1 MASCLRLLLCS
12 IKISEDK
19 IMKRVK
25 LKAMFV
31 IGLIMSTAG
40 AAFAAQ
46 GLTDH
51 KNADAHH
58 SFYKAKTTGAVAEKM
73 MTPTNAALIL
83 PPSAGFGLNTS
94 LSGAEESFYTN
105 TIGFSKYGAAVIIEK
120 YQVGKLQEQLKTS
133 RKEKDKTARGQ
144 IRKTLAKTKYD
155 LFRDELHFIIDREAL
170 KHDYILAIKDSRKEL
185 AADKADL
192 NKAKCDLKKEKAA
205 GNNAAITTTSN
216 LIIQKEKEIKKDKAV
231 IAAEKAQLKV
241 KMKTAD
247 EVLK

>member
-1 MASCLRLLLCS
+1 
-12 IKISEDK
+12 
-19 IMKRVK
+19 MKRVK
-25 LKAMFV
+25 LKAMFI

-46 GLTDH
+46 GFTNY

-58 SFYKAKTTGAVAEKM
+58 SFYKAKTTGQVAEKM
-73 MTPTNAALIL
+73 ITPIKAGLIL
-83 PPSAGFGLNTS
+83 PPSAGFGLNTA
-94 LSGAEESFYTN
+94 LSRAEESYYIN
-105 TIGFSKYGAAVIIEK
+105 KAGFSKYGAAVIVEK
-120 YQVGKLQEQLKTS
+120 YQVVKLRDQLKAST
-133 RKEKDKTARGQ
+133 KEKDKTARMQ
-144 IRKTLAKTKYD
+144 IKKTLAKTKYD
-155 LFRDELHFIIDREAL
+155 LFRDELHFMIDREAL

-205 GNNAAITTTSN
+205 GNNAGITTTSN

-231 IAAEKAQLKV
+231 IAAEKTQLKL